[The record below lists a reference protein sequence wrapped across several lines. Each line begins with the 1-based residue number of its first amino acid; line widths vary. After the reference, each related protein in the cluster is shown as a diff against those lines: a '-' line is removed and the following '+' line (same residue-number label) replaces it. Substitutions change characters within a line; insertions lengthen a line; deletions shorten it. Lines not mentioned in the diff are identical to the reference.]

1 MSPRKTDQELAI
13 ISAPLS
19 KAYVGEE
26 YVYQILTEH
35 DDESS
40 LSYALIQSPAG
51 MKINAES
58 GKVSWRPD
66 ASQDGV
72 HYVEVHVS
80 DGHAVVRQLYYIIIR
95 PSGPGAVSLA
105 DLVQCLQILVGL
117 EADIIVN
124 EGSDLT
130 DDQRIGMDDII
141 YMLRVAADISSE

>member
-1 MSPRKTDQELAI
+1 ME
-13 ISAPLS
+13 
-19 KAYVGEE
+19 
-26 YVYQILTEH
+26 
-35 DDESS
+35 
-40 LSYALIQSPAG
+40 
-51 MKINAES
+51 INAES
-58 GKVSWRPD
+58 GKISWIPD
-66 ASQDGV
+66 SSQDGV

-95 PSGPGAVSLA
+95 PSGSGAVSLA

-141 YMLRVAADISSE
+141 YMLRVTTGVGSK